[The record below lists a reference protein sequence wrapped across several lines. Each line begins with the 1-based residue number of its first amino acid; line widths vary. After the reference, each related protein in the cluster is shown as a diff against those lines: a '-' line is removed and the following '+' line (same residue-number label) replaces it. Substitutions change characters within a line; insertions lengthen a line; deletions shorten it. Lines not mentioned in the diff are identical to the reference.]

1 MRAIVSRT
9 VAVLAL
15 ALAGCA
21 GPRALTPGQST
32 LAEVEAA
39 MGAPAGRR
47 QVSGETSLYY
57 PDQPFG
63 RKVFVA
69 RVGADGRL
77 IAVEQRL
84 TEEYI
89 AKLVPNQSRRDD
101 VLALFGQPYERR
113 TYERLQREAWSWHM
127 QQWGVLPAGLTVQLS
142 SDGLVREIY
151 ILDERN
157 NGERDRP

>member
-1 MRAIVSRT
+1 MGAART
-9 VAVLAL
+9 VVLLAL

-21 GPRALTPGQST
+21 GPRTLTPGQST

-39 MGAPAGRR
+39 MGRPAERR
-47 QVSGETSLYY
+47 EVGGETWLYY

-69 RVGADGRL
+69 RVGAGGRL
-77 IAVEQRL
+77 IGVEQRL

-89 AKLVPNQSRRDD
+89 AKLVPNQSRTED
-101 VLALFGQPYERR
+101 VLALLGQPWERVNYPR
-113 TYERLQREAWSWHM
+113 MEREAWSWHM
-127 QQWGVLPAGLTVQLS
+127 TQYAKLPAGLTVQLS
-142 SDGLVREIY
+142 PDGLVREIY

-157 NGERDRP
+157 NGERERP